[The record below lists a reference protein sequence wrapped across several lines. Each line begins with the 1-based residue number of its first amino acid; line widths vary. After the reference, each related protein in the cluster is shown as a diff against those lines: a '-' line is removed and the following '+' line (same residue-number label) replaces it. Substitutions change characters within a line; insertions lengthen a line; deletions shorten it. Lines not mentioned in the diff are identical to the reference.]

1 MWSLT
6 YTRIRRFWTSRRI
19 SRVCAQC
26 FHSLCETNAHQGVEC
41 GVFEVRGMN
50 RNGQPPSCM
59 EPYSTQDHEKATADP
74 SSLRSVGMTVPRVGE
89 YIGARG
95 IFRADLSTPKAG
107 KSAAFC
113 APDERPVGLRRI
125 PPIRQKK
132 GEWMGH
138 GSIGGEPAPVHRWT
152 YLARS
157 KSSCSV

>member
-19 SRVCAQC
+19 ECVSAQC

-95 IFRADLSTPKAG
+95 IFRADLSTPFGQKG
-107 KSAAFC
+107 QT
-113 APDERPVGLRRI
+113 PLLMNGPVGLPRI
-125 PPIRQKK
+125 PPMRREKVA
-132 GEWMGH
+132 WMGH
-138 GSIGGEPAPVHRWT
+138 GSFGGEPAPVHRWT
-152 YLARS
+152 LLACGES
-157 KSSCSV
+157 GCSG